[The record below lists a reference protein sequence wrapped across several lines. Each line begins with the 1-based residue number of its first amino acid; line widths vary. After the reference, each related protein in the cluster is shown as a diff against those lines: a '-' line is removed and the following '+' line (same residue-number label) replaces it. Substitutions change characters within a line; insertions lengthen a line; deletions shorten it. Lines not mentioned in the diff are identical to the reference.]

1 MSIDI
6 KNRLQGWLTD
16 FPGQT
21 PATDQPVYPLLRDA
35 LAEIMALEARNEYCH
50 GRLADLQAKYD
61 LALETLA
68 RMNTLAAGG

>member
-1 MSIDI
+1 
-6 KNRLQGWLTD
+6 
-16 FPGQT
+16 
-21 PATDQPVYPLLRDA
+21 VYPLLRDA